1 MNNILW
7 GSITV
12 LFCIAGYYY
21 SWKYYKSD
29 KIAYSVFL
37 LVLCGFLLRLF
48 VSFDLYIHPWDEML
62 HALVAKNF
70 IKHPL
75 LPTLYDNPLLP
86 FDFKDWLGNHIWVH
100 KQPFPIWGIAASLY
114 VFGIHEI
121 SVRIPSIILTTCGI
135 WLTYYIGT
143 YFFNKK
149 VGYLSA
155 FLYSIS
161 GLIIE
166 MTSGRIPTDHVD
178 VFFLFF
184 VQLSVFFAIKFSKKL
199 NISYNILCGISI
211 GIAILCKWMPAL
223 IVLPI
228 WFLILLRTNKLT
240 YKQIFYDFLVLIFFV
255 CLIFLPW
262 QIYTGIYFPAET
274 QYSQLL
280 NFKHITEVLDKQGGP
295 FYYYFDGLRIHY
307 GELIYIP
314 VVWFFW
320 KTIKH
325 RNNHRYLSVA
335 VWFLFPFIF
344 FSFVETKMKGFT
356 LFTAPAIFMIN
367 ALFFHYLF
375 RYRNRFKYKW
385 IINTFLILTII
396 LAVRYSIERVKPF
409 NNSDRNPQWTIDIKN
424 LKEQGYESKTV
435 LFNTTHPLETMFHTD
450 ITAYRI
456 TPDTST
462 INRLISE
469 GYTILINK
477 KEELLPEYSNLENV
491 KYINLS
497 NQ

>member
-1 MNNILW
+1 MNNVLW

-12 LFCIAGYYY
+12 LLCLIGYYY

-29 KIAYSVFL
+29 KTVNAVFL
-37 LVLCGFLLRLF
+37 LVFCGFLLRLF

-70 IKHPL
+70 LKHPL
-75 LPTLYDNPLLP
+75 LPTLYDNPILP
-86 FDFKDWLGNHIWVH
+86 VDYKNWLGNHIWVH

-121 SVRIPSIILTTCGI
+121 SVRIPSILLTTTGI
-135 WLTYYIGT
+135 AITYYT
-143 YFFNKK
+143 ASHFFNKK

-155 FLYSIS
+155 FLYSIN

-184 VQLSVFFAIKFSKKL
+184 IQLGVFFAIKYSEKF
-199 NISYNILCGISI
+199 NITYNILCGISI

-228 WFLILLRTNKLT
+228 WFLILIHTKKLNN
-240 YKQIFYDFLVLIFFV
+240 KQIFYNFIVLMFFV
-255 CLIFLPW
+255 CLTFMPW
-262 QIYTGIYFPAET
+262 QIYTWTYFPAEA
-274 QYSQLL
+274 QYSQYL
-280 NFKHITEVLDKQGGP
+280 NFKHITDVLDNQGGP
-295 FYYYFDGLRIHY
+295 FYYFFDGLRIHY

-314 VVWFFW
+314 FIWFFW
-320 KTIKH
+320 KMFRH
-325 RNNHRYLSVA
+325 RKNKRYLAVA
-335 VWFLFPFIF
+335 VWFLVPYIF
-344 FSFVETKMKGFT
+344 FSFVATKMKGFT
-356 LFTAPAIFMIN
+356 LFASPAIFMIY

-375 RYRNRFKYKW
+375 RYRKRFRYRW
-385 IINTFLILTII
+385 IINTFLVLTIVFAI
-396 LAVRYSIERVKPF
+396 RYSLERVKPYF
-409 NNSDRNPQWTIDIKN
+409 NLERNPKWTLDIKD
-424 LKEQGYESKTV
+424 LKQQGYGSRTV
-435 LFNTTHPLETMFHTD
+435 LFNTPHPLETMFHTD

-456 TPDTST
+456 TPDIST
-462 INRLISE
+462 INRLASE
-469 GYTILINK
+469 GYTILINN
-477 KEELLPEYSNLENV
+477 KEELLPEYRNLERV

-497 NQ
+497 ND